1 MKRMIGRTGLVTMM
15 RAAGTAVLAVGVAAT
30 AFAADPVGG
39 VAPVAKP
46 LTTAASLLVAP
57 DDTATP
63 DKKEEG
69 QDPAAANPVVEFF
82 KQTELSGFV
91 DGYYRWAFNE
101 DEPAAAELRRQPQRL
116 QPELRG
122 DRVRQAGQRDQP
134 RRLPPR
140 LRRRRHGRTGER
152 CSSRAAPTT

>member
-1 MKRMIGRTGLVTMM
+1 MMRMIGRTGLVTMM

-46 LTTAASLLVAP
+46 LTTAASLLVTP

-82 KQTELSGFV
+82 NLETGKITTIAKLNKPLFKTDPGLAVSP
-91 DGYYRWAFNE
+91 
-101 DEPAAAELRRQPQRL
+101 DEKSLLIVQI
-116 QPELRG
+116 
-122 DRVRQAGQRDQP
+122 DQKGSDIMLMENF
-134 RRLPPR
+134 R
-140 LRRRRHGRTGER
+140 
-152 CSSRAAPTT
+152 